1 MLPAQRVTTLFSGFF
16 RPRRSSSR
24 AAAGTAPTIAEAETP
39 QAQVQLNKLAHRR
52 EGGANAALSFLPLS
66 PTRLSAILL
75 IPLEERSNMSKQRIL
90 LVDDHEVVRLGLKAL
105 LERHPNFE
113 VIGEAGSAREA
124 IELVGTLQPSV
135 VVMDI
140 RLPGTSGIEACEE
153 IVQRFPE
160 TKVLMLTSYAE
171 DEMLFSAIR
180 AGASG
185 YILKQIGG
193 EELMRALEAVGRGEA
208 LLDPAVTQRVFQEVR
223 KAVKEEEASAFAHLS
238 QQEKH
243 VLLLVSEGKTN
254 REIAKALFLGEGTVR
269 NYVSSI
275 LSKLGVN
282 NRAEAA
288 AYAVE
293 HNLKEY
299 IQN

>member
-1 MLPAQRVTTLFSGFF
+1 M
-16 RPRRSSSR
+16 
-24 AAAGTAPTIAEAETP
+24 I
-39 QAQVQLNKLAHRR
+39 
-52 EGGANAALSFLPLS
+52 
-66 PTRLSAILL
+66 
-75 IPLEERSNMSKQRIL
+75 KQRIL

-105 LERHPNFE
+105 IDRHDHFE
-113 VIGEAGSAREA
+113 VVGEAGSAREA
-124 IELVGTLQPSV
+124 LEAVSQLHPDV

-140 RLPGTSGIEACEE
+140 RLPGASGIEACEE
-153 IVQRFPE
+153 IVNKYPNTR
-160 TKVLMLTSYAE
+160 VIMLTSYAE

-185 YILKQIGG
+185 YMLKQIGG
-193 EELMRALEAVGRGEA
+193 EDLIRALEAIGRGEA

-223 KAVKEEEASAFAHLS
+223 KAGRDEEASAFSHLS

-243 VLLLVSEGKTN
+243 VLQLVSEGRTN
-254 REIAKALFLGEGTVR
+254 REIAKNLFLGEGTVR

-275 LSKLGVN
+275 LSKLNVN

-299 IQN
+299 FQN

>member
-1 MLPAQRVTTLFSGFF
+1 MT
-16 RPRRSSSR
+16 
-24 AAAGTAPTIAEAETP
+24 
-39 QAQVQLNKLAHRR
+39 
-52 EGGANAALSFLPLS
+52 
-66 PTRLSAILL
+66 
-75 IPLEERSNMSKQRIL
+75 KQRIV

-105 LERHPNFE
+105 LEHHPQFE
-113 VIGEAGSAREA
+113 VVAEAGNAKDA
-124 IELVGTLQPSV
+124 IEQVERHQPDV
-135 VVMDI
+135 VLMDI
-140 RLPGTSGIEACEE
+140 RLPGASGIEACEE
-153 IVQRFPE
+153 IVQNFPQ
-160 TKVLMLTSYAE
+160 TRVIMLTSYAE

-185 YILKQIGG
+185 YVLKQIGG
-193 EELMRALEAVGRGEA
+193 DDLIKAVEAVGRGEA

-223 KAVKEEEASAFAHLS
+223 RAVKEEEASAFANLS
-238 QQEKH
+238 QQERH

-275 LSKLGVN
+275 LSKLGVS

-293 HNLKEY
+293 HNLREY
-299 IQN
+299 L

>member
-1 MLPAQRVTTLFSGFF
+1 MV
-16 RPRRSSSR
+16 
-24 AAAGTAPTIAEAETP
+24 
-39 QAQVQLNKLAHRR
+39 
-52 EGGANAALSFLPLS
+52 
-66 PTRLSAILL
+66 
-75 IPLEERSNMSKQRIL
+75 KQRIL
-90 LVDDHEVVRLGLKAL
+90 LVDDHEVVRLGLKSL
-105 LERHPNFE
+105 LERNPQFE
-113 VIGEAGSAREA
+113 IVGEAASAREA
-124 IELVGTLQPSV
+124 LEQVENNHPDV

-153 IVQRFPE
+153 ITSRFPE
-160 TKVLMLTSYAE
+160 TRVLMLTSYAE

-193 EELMRALEAVGRGEA
+193 EELVRALEAVARGEA

-223 KAVKEEEASAFAHLS
+223 RAVKEEEASAFIHLS

-243 VLLLVSEGKTN
+243 VLLLVSEGRTN

-275 LSKLGVN
+275 LSKLGVS

-293 HNLKEY
+293 HNLREY
-299 IQN
+299 ISM

>member
-1 MLPAQRVTTLFSGFF
+1 MA
-16 RPRRSSSR
+16 
-24 AAAGTAPTIAEAETP
+24 
-39 QAQVQLNKLAHRR
+39 
-52 EGGANAALSFLPLS
+52 
-66 PTRLSAILL
+66 
-75 IPLEERSNMSKQRIL
+75 KQRII
-90 LVDDHEVVRLGLKAL
+90 LVDDHEVVRIGLKSL
-105 LERHPNFE
+105 LERHPQFD
-113 VIGEAGSAREA
+113 VVGEASSAREA
-124 IELVGTLQPSV
+124 LEQVALLKPEV
-135 VVMDI
+135 VIMDI

-153 IVQRFPE
+153 IINKFPG
-160 TKVLMLTSYAE
+160 TKVIMLTSYAE

-185 YILKQIGG
+185 YILKQIGSDD
-193 EELMRALEAVGRGEA
+193 LVKALEAVSRGEA

-223 KAVKEEEASAFAHLS
+223 RAVKEEEASAFVHLS

-254 REIAKALFLGEGTVR
+254 REIAKSLFLGEGTVR

-293 HNLKEY
+293 HNLREY
-299 IQN
+299 IST

>member
-1 MLPAQRVTTLFSGFF
+1 MT
-16 RPRRSSSR
+16 
-24 AAAGTAPTIAEAETP
+24 
-39 QAQVQLNKLAHRR
+39 
-52 EGGANAALSFLPLS
+52 
-66 PTRLSAILL
+66 
-75 IPLEERSNMSKQRIL
+75 KQRIL

-105 LERHPNFE
+105 LEHHAQFE
-113 VIGEAGSAREA
+113 VAGEASTAKEALDQVARLHPD
-124 IELVGTLQPSV
+124 IVL
-135 VVMDI
+135 MDI
-140 RLPGTSGIEACEE
+140 RLPGVSGIEACEE
-153 IVQRFPE
+153 IISQFPE
-160 TKVLMLTSYAE
+160 TRVIMLTSYAE

-193 EELMRALEAVGRGEA
+193 EDLMRALEAVGRGEA

-223 KAVKEEEASAFAHLS
+223 RAVKEEEASAFANLS
-238 QQEKH
+238 QQERH

-254 REIAKALFLGEGTVR
+254 REIAKSLFLGEGTVR

-275 LSKLGVN
+275 LSKLGVS

-293 HNLKEY
+293 HNLKDY
-299 IQN
+299 L

>member
-1 MLPAQRVTTLFSGFF
+1 
-16 RPRRSSSR
+16 
-24 AAAGTAPTIAEAETP
+24 
-39 QAQVQLNKLAHRR
+39 
-52 EGGANAALSFLPLS
+52 
-66 PTRLSAILL
+66 
-75 IPLEERSNMSKQRIL
+75 MSKQRII
-90 LVDDHEVVRLGLKAL
+90 LVDDHEVVRLGLKSL
-105 LERHPNFE
+105 LERHPEFE
-113 VIGEAGSAREA
+113 VVGEAGSAREA
-124 IELVGTLQPSV
+124 LEQTALLEPDV

-140 RLPGTSGIEACEE
+140 RLPGTSGIEVCEQ
-153 IVQRFPE
+153 IVDQYSDV
-160 TKVLMLTSYAE
+160 KVIMLTSYAE

-185 YILKQIGG
+185 YILKQIGSDD
-193 EELMRALEAVGRGEA
+193 LVKALEAVSRGEA

-223 KAVKEEEASAFAHLS
+223 RAVKEEEASAFAHLS

-293 HNLKEY
+293 HNLREY
-299 IQN
+299 INI

>member
-1 MLPAQRVTTLFSGFF
+1 MP
-16 RPRRSSSR
+16 
-24 AAAGTAPTIAEAETP
+24 
-39 QAQVQLNKLAHRR
+39 
-52 EGGANAALSFLPLS
+52 
-66 PTRLSAILL
+66 
-75 IPLEERSNMSKQRIL
+75 KQRIV
-90 LVDDHEVVRLGLKAL
+90 LVDDHEVVRLGLKSL
-105 LERHPNFE
+105 LERHPQFE
-113 VIGEAGSAREA
+113 VVGEAGSAREA
-124 IELVGTLQPSV
+124 LEQVAALKPEIVL
-135 VVMDI
+135 MDI

-153 IVQRFPE
+153 IVNKYPG
-160 TKVLMLTSYAE
+160 TKVIMLTSYAE

-185 YILKQIGG
+185 YILKQIGS
-193 EELMRALEAVGRGEA
+193 EELIRALESVSRGEA

-223 KAVKEEEASAFAHLS
+223 RAVKEEEASAFAHLS

-254 REIAKALFLGEGTVR
+254 REIAKSLFLGEGTVR

-293 HNLKEY
+293 HNLREY
-299 IQN
+299 IAT

>member
-1 MLPAQRVTTLFSGFF
+1 MA
-16 RPRRSSSR
+16 
-24 AAAGTAPTIAEAETP
+24 
-39 QAQVQLNKLAHRR
+39 
-52 EGGANAALSFLPLS
+52 
-66 PTRLSAILL
+66 
-75 IPLEERSNMSKQRIL
+75 KQRII

-105 LERHPNFE
+105 LERHPQFE
-113 VIGEAGSAREA
+113 IIGEATTAREA
-124 IELVGTLQPSV
+124 LELVGNYHPDV

-153 IVQRFPE
+153 ITNRYPE
-160 TKVLMLTSYAE
+160 TRVIMLTSYAE

-185 YILKQIGG
+185 YMLKQVGG
-193 EELMRALEAVGRGEA
+193 EDLVRAIEAVGRGEA

-223 KAVKEEEASAFAHLS
+223 RAVKEEEASAFAHLS

-293 HNLKEY
+293 HNLREY
-299 IQN
+299 ISM

>member
-1 MLPAQRVTTLFSGFF
+1 MAKQRV
-16 RPRRSSSR
+16 
-24 AAAGTAPTIAEAETP
+24 
-39 QAQVQLNKLAHRR
+39 
-52 EGGANAALSFLPLS
+52 
-66 PTRLSAILL
+66 
-75 IPLEERSNMSKQRIL
+75 L

-105 LERHPNFE
+105 LERHPQFDI
-113 VIGEAGSAREA
+113 IGEASTAREA
-124 IELVGTLQPSV
+124 LELVANYHPDV

-153 IVQRFPE
+153 ITSRFPE
-160 TKVLMLTSYAE
+160 THVLMLTSYAE

-185 YILKQIGG
+185 YVLKQIGG
-193 EELMRALEAVGRGEA
+193 EELVRALEAVARGEA

-223 KAVKEEEASAFAHLS
+223 RAVKEEEASAFVHLS

-243 VLLLVSEGKTN
+243 VLLLVSEGRTN

-275 LSKLGVN
+275 LSKLGVS

-293 HNLKEY
+293 HNLREY
-299 IQN
+299 IST

>member
-1 MLPAQRVTTLFSGFF
+1 MA
-16 RPRRSSSR
+16 
-24 AAAGTAPTIAEAETP
+24 
-39 QAQVQLNKLAHRR
+39 
-52 EGGANAALSFLPLS
+52 
-66 PTRLSAILL
+66 
-75 IPLEERSNMSKQRIL
+75 KQRIL
-90 LVDDHEVVRLGLKAL
+90 LVDDHEVVRIGLKSL
-105 LERHPNFE
+105 LERHPQFT
-113 VIGEAGSAREA
+113 VVGEAGSAREA
-124 IELVGTLQPSV
+124 LEQVANLKPEV

-153 IVQRFPE
+153 IINKFPG
-160 TKVLMLTSYAE
+160 TKVIMLTSYAE

-185 YILKQIGG
+185 YILKQIGSDD
-193 EELMRALEAVGRGEA
+193 LIKALEAVSRGEA

-223 KAVKEEEASAFAHLS
+223 RAVKEEEASAFAHLS

-275 LSKLGVN
+275 LSKLAVN

-293 HNLKEY
+293 HNLREY
-299 IQN
+299 ISI

>member
-1 MLPAQRVTTLFSGFF
+1 MA
-16 RPRRSSSR
+16 
-24 AAAGTAPTIAEAETP
+24 
-39 QAQVQLNKLAHRR
+39 
-52 EGGANAALSFLPLS
+52 
-66 PTRLSAILL
+66 
-75 IPLEERSNMSKQRIL
+75 KQRIL

-105 LERHPNFE
+105 LERHPQFE
-113 VIGEAGSAREA
+113 VIGEAASARDALEQVA
-124 IELVGTLQPSV
+124 NNHPDV

-153 IVQRFPE
+153 ITSRFPE
-160 TKVLMLTSYAE
+160 TRVLMLTSYAE

-185 YILKQIGG
+185 YVLKQIGG
-193 EELMRALEAVGRGEA
+193 DELVRALEAVARGEA

-223 KAVKEEEASAFAHLS
+223 RAVKEEEASAFAHLS

-275 LSKLGVN
+275 LSKLGVS

-293 HNLKEY
+293 HNLREY
-299 IQN
+299 IAM

>member
-1 MLPAQRVTTLFSGFF
+1 M
-16 RPRRSSSR
+16 
-24 AAAGTAPTIAEAETP
+24 
-39 QAQVQLNKLAHRR
+39 K
-52 EGGANAALSFLPLS
+52 
-66 PTRLSAILL
+66 
-75 IPLEERSNMSKQRIL
+75 KQRIL
-90 LVDDHEVVRLGLKAL
+90 LVDDHEVVRLGLKSL
-105 LERHPNFE
+105 LERHPLFE
-113 VIGEAGSAREA
+113 VVGEAGSAREA
-124 IELVGTLQPSV
+124 LEKVASLKPDV

-140 RLPGTSGIEACEE
+140 RLPGTSGIDACEQ
-153 IVQRFPE
+153 IVTQFPN

-185 YILKQIGG
+185 YVLKQIGS
-193 EELMRALEAVGRGEA
+193 EDLIKAIESVGRGEA

-223 KAVKEEEASAFAHLS
+223 RAVKEGEASAFAHLS

-254 REIAKALFLGEGTVR
+254 REIAKNLFLGEGTVR

-275 LSKLGVN
+275 LSKLSVN

-288 AYAVE
+288 AYAVQ
-293 HNLKEY
+293 HSLREY
-299 IQN
+299 ISP